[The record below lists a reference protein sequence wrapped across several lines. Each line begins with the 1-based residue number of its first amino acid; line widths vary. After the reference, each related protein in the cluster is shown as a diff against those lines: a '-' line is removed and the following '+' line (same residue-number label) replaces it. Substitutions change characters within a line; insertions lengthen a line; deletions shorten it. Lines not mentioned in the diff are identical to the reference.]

1 MQRIGYVVNTYPRG
15 SHSFIWREIQALER
29 AGATVTRFAARPPDE
44 APADAIIAA
53 EQARTVYL
61 NAGRAAL
68 SRAALRSGRAL
79 PLARARAQ
87 AAEAPLARMMAYAA
101 QGRLLADECRARGI
115 THLHAHFGTNPAR
128 VAAFC
133 RSFGGPPFSMTVHG
147 PEEFDRPE
155 SLDLAG
161 KAAAAA
167 FTVAV
172 SRFGRSQL
180 MRWVDPAHWD
190 RLHVVHCGLALDE
203 FAEPAPPPAGPP
215 RLVAVGRLAEQKGFG
230 LLVPALVAARRVHPD
245 LSLTLVG
252 DGPLREAIEAQAR
265 QAGLGDA
272 LRLTGWLSPAEV
284 RAQIAQA
291 DALVVPSF
299 AEGLPVVI
307 MEAMALAR
315 PVLATWVAGI
325 PELVLPGQT
334 GWLVAPGDAGPLA
347 RAMIAVAD
355 AGPQARAAMG
365 RAGRARVTAR
375 HDVDES
381 ARRLMALIAETT
393 PAR

>member
-1 MQRIGYVVNTYPRG
+1 MQPIAYLVNTYPRG
-15 SHSFIWREIQALER
+15 SHSFIWREIHALEQR
-29 AGATVTRFAARPPDE
+29 GMAVTRIAARRPDE
-44 APADAIIAA
+44 APADPGIAE
-53 EQARTVYL
+53 EQAQTVYL
-61 NAGRAAL
+61 NDDRPAL
-68 SRAALRSGRAL
+68 ARAALRAGRAL
-79 PLARARAQ
+79 PLARARA
-87 AAEAPLARMMAYAA
+87 AAGEAPLRRMMAYAA
-101 QGRLLADECRARGI
+101 QGRMLADLCRARGI
-115 THLHAHFGTNPAR
+115 THVHAHFGTNPAR
-128 VAAFC
+128 VAAFS
-133 RSFGGPPFSMTVHG
+133 RLFGGPPFSVTVHG

-155 SLDLAG
+155 ALDLAG

-190 RLHVVHCGLALDE
+190 RLRVVHCGLSLDE
-203 FAEPAPPPAGPP
+203 FTPTASPPGPP

-230 LLVPALVAARRVHPD
+230 LLVPALIAARAVHPD
-245 LSLTLVG
+245 LTLTLVG
-252 DGPLREAIEAQAR
+252 DGPLRGAIEAQALR
-265 QAGLGDA
+265 AGLGEA

-315 PVLATWVAGI
+315 PVVSTWIAGI
-325 PELVLPGQT
+325 PELVVPGQT
-334 GWLVAPGDAGPLA
+334 GWLVAPGDAAPLA
-347 RAMIAVAD
+347 HAMVEVAGTSAD
-355 AGPQARAAMG
+355 QRAAMG
-365 RAGRARVTAR
+365 QAGRARVIAR
-375 HDVDES
+375 HDVTES
-381 ARRLMALIAETT
+381 ARRLTALIAETT

>member
-1 MQRIGYVVNTYPRG
+1 MQPIAYLVNTYPRG

-29 AGATVTRFAARPPDE
+29 MGLTVTRIAARRPDE
-44 APADAIIAA
+44 TPADPGIAA
-53 EQARTVYL
+53 EQAHTVYL
-61 NAGRAAL
+61 NDDRAAL
-68 SRAALRSGRAL
+68 ARAALRTGSAL
-79 PLARARAQ
+79 PLARARA
-87 AAEAPLARMMAYAA
+87 AAGEAPLRRMIAYAA
-101 QGRLLADECRARGI
+101 QGRRVADLCRTRGI
-115 THLHAHFGTNPAR
+115 THVHAHFGTNPAR

-133 RSFGGPPFSMTVHG
+133 RLFGGPPFSVTVHG

-155 SLDLAG
+155 ALDLAG

-190 RLHVVHCGLALDE
+190 RLRVVHCGLDLDA
-203 FAEPAPPPAGPP
+203 FTPISAEPGPP

-230 LLVPALVAARRVHPD
+230 LLVPALIAARAVHPD
-245 LSLTLVG
+245 LTLTLVG
-252 DGPLREAIEAQAR
+252 DGPLRGAIEAQAR
-265 QAGLGDA
+265 QAGLGEA

-315 PVLATWVAGI
+315 PVVATWIAGI
-325 PELVLPGQT
+325 PELVVPGQT
-334 GWLVAPGDAGPLA
+334 GWLVAPGDAAPLA
-347 RAMIAVAD
+347 RAMIEM
-355 AGPQARAAMG
+355 AGTGAAQRAAMG
-365 RAGRARVTAR
+365 QAGRARVVAR
-375 HDVDES
+375 HDVNES
-381 ARRLMALIAETT
+381 ARRLTALIAETT
-393 PAR
+393 PGR